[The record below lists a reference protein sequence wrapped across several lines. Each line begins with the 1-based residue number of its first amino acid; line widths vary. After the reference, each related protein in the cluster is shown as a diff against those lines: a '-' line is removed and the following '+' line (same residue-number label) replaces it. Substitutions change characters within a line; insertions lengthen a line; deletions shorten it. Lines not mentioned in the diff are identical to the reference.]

1 MYNSLL
7 DIFSQVTECFK
18 TILVISP
25 ICYKAHPLV
34 FSFYILFFLVI
45 ENLFTV
51 YKRGVRRHDNET
63 HKTLFEKGGG
73 EREREWECNGESE
86 LVQSTLYTCME
97 LLQ

>member
-1 MYNSLL
+1 
-7 DIFSQVTECFK
+7 
-18 TILVISP
+18 
-25 ICYKAHPLV
+25 
-34 FSFYILFFLVI
+34 
-45 ENLFTV
+45 V